1 MGRGVVDPYGSPP
14 RDKWGIII
22 NLLNSPRF
30 RNVSLGLISG
40 QPVSSADAEVQIS
53 FAPVSGTRLNIRIR
67 EADME
72 AEAHVLDLVID
83 AVDPAGLRR
92 PDQRGPAAPVP
103 NGWMAVRSNT
113 TSDWELYNCCI
124 RSLKA
129 SNP

>member
-1 MGRGVVDPYGSPP
+1 VGTNVVDPHGGPP
-14 RDKWGIII
+14 KAKWGIII

-67 EADME
+67 EADVE
-72 AEAHVLDLVID
+72 AEAYVLDLVID
-83 AVDPAGLRR
+83 AVDPAALRC

-103 NGWMAVRSNT
+103 NGWMAIRSDT